1 MEFAEIKGEH
11 SNMFTL
17 ILDEDSGVKS
27 SGCGAP
33 LAICTKKLCAFHCAE
48 HSAEPLKT

>member
-1 MEFAEIKGEH
+1 MEYAEIKGEH
-11 SNMFTL
+11 SNMFAL

-33 LAICTKKLCAFHCAE
+33 E
-48 HSAEPLKT
+48 SDE

>member
-33 LAICTKKLCAFHCAE
+33 EADE
-48 HSAEPLKT
+48 